1 MWQRYKLYL
10 LAFVIYSI
18 ATGVLTVL
26 ALVAIR
32 YDETAALALALLVTT
47 LSSGFLG
54 GFALVLGILRDDR
67 VEKERQRAE
76 KAEAAIADWQ
86 KRVAETEKRA
96 DHERNRADRAE
107 AELQRVHAEYGGEMA
122 ERVRRLEMAVG
133 ITPATTPADADRSD
147 RPAAQ

>member
-26 ALVAIR
+26 ALAAIR
-32 YDETAALALALLVTT
+32 YGETTALALALLVTT

-76 KAEAAIADWQ
+76 KAEAMIAEVQ
-86 KRVAETEKRA
+86 KRA

-107 AELQRVHAEYGGEMA
+107 AELQRVRAEYGEEMA
-122 ERVRRLEMAVG
+122 DRVRRLEMAVG
-133 ITPATTPADADRSD
+133 ITPATAADDGDGRSD
-147 RPAAQ
+147 RPAAR

>member
-26 ALVAIR
+26 ALAAIR

-86 KRVAETEKRA
+86 KRA
-96 DHERNRADRAE
+96 DHERKRADRAE

-133 ITPATTPADADRSD
+133 ITPAAPPDDGDGRSD
-147 RPAAQ
+147 RPAAP